1 MPEKLSFPRIKYS
14 LKRKK
19 QIEKLLSSGEKI
31 LEYPIL
37 IKWSISEKQDSPFK
51 VAFIISK
58 RKVNKATK
66 RNLIRRRLRESLRAI
81 KHLILSKIPDDIH
94 VSVLIIYLASQP
106 LPYSV
111 ISEKIKTIFSR
122 LLDQNFNIQ
131 KK

>member
-94 VSVLIIYLASQP
+94 ISVLIIYLASQP